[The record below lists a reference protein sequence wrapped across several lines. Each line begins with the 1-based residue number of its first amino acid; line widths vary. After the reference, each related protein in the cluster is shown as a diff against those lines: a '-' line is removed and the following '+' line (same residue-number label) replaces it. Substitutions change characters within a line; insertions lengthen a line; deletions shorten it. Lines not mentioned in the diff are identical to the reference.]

1 MSATQP
7 LALILYEKLLPGSQ
21 LVNRLQDAG
30 YRVQTVPTAEAL
42 VASAEQEKPLVVLAD
57 LASTHAKIP
66 EIIGRLRQNTP
77 TSHIPVIAFAEE
89 KEAELQEAARAAGA
103 TLVVTDAGILTHLT
117 QFLEQA
123 LSVD

>member
-7 LALILYEKLLPGSQ
+7 LAMVMYEKLLPGSQ

-30 YRVQTVPTAEAL
+30 YRVQTVPAAEAL
-42 VASAEQEKPLVVLAD
+42 VASAEQEKPLLVLAD

-66 EIIGRLRQNTP
+66 EIIGRLRQHPP

-89 KEAELQEAARAAGA
+89 KETDLQEAARAAGA
-103 TLVVTDAGILTHLT
+103 TLVVNDAAILSHLT